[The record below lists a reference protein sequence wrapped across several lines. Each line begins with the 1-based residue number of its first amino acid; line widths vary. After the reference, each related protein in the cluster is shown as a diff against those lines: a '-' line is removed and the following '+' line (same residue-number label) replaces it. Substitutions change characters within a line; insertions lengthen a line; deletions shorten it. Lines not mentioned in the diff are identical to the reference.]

1 MVLSKAQIKK
11 IKKKSMYNEQS
22 LIVINSVLRPMG
34 VDTIADITELSLQ
47 AGHDLQM
54 LGMALLLFQ

>member
-22 LIVINSVLRPMG
+22 LIVINSILRPMG